1 MDIELKC
8 SNEILRYKENDV
20 KFVGLVCLEESK
32 EVLDVYSDAG
42 IIDGILERI
51 VSSKHKDEI
60 SIINDVKEYCHKDLD
75 LHVDEIDEILSTGFG
90 IFFVID
96 KENKSF
102 IINKNV
108 EIQNSNGGKLL
119 TYKSHGNR
127 FPIVFC
133 PIDSS
138 IIDPQPQN
146 ATSLWLLLFDRLRNV
161 KRNLSY
167 KDLRIGLALIIII
180 LLIVLLIHY
189 YPFSKQVSEEP
200 IPKKK
205 YNVELLDSKLDI
217 VDELTTKGRL
227 IINPKE
233 GQIIKYLI
241 CNQNAAK
248 EGKDINWERIE
259 TVISEVDTLY
269 PKRDSQILIFVQE
282 DGDGTYYKK
291 FDFNFCQFVESSFI
305 SRTNMPL
312 IKQFFKNTWP
322 EILTVEIDDISEYSG
337 KEVNLDFLAELLE
350 SSHNICKIELYQSKD
365 TSIFC
370 PNYPPIKTIYCRE
383 NN

>member
-8 SNEILRYKENDV
+8 SNEVLRYKENDA

-32 EVLDVYSDAG
+32 EVLDVYSDTG
-42 IIDGILERI
+42 IIDEILERI
-51 VSSKHKDEI
+51 VSSKHKDEN
-60 SIINDVKEYCHKDLD
+60 SIINDVKDYCHKDLG
-75 LHVDEIDEILSTGFG
+75 LPVDEINDDILSTGFD

-119 TYKSHGNR
+119 TYKSNGNR

-133 PIDSS
+133 QSANP
-138 IIDPQPQN
+138 
-146 ATSLWLLLFDRLRNV
+146 LWSLLFDRLRNI
-161 KRNLSY
+161 KRNWSY
-167 KDLRIGLALIIII
+167 KDLRVGLVLIIII

-189 YPFSKQVSEEP
+189 YPISKQVSEEP
-200 IPKKK
+200 ITKKK

-227 IINPKE
+227 IINPRE

-291 FDFNFCQFVESSFI
+291 FDFNFCQFIESSFI

-312 IKQFFKNTWP
+312 IKQLFKNTWP
-322 EILTVEIDDISEYSG
+322 EILTIEIGDISEYSG

-350 SSHNICKIELYQSKD
+350 SSHDICKIELYQSKD

-370 PNYPPIKTIYCRE
+370 PNYPPIKTIYCKE

>member
-8 SNEILRYKENDV
+8 SNEILRYKENDAR
-20 KFVGLVCLEESK
+20 FVGLVCHEKSK
-32 EVLDVYSDAG
+32 EVLDAYSDTG

-51 VSSKHKDEI
+51 VSSKHKDEN

-75 LHVDEIDEILSTGFG
+75 LHLDEDEIDEILSTGFG
-90 IFFVID
+90 IFFLID

-119 TYKSHGNR
+119 TYKSNGNR
-127 FPIVFC
+127 FPIVFY
-133 PIDSS
+133 PIESSETDSR
-138 IIDPQPQN
+138 PQSANP
-146 ATSLWLLLFDRLRNV
+146 LWSLLFDRLRNI
-161 KRNLSY
+161 KRNWSY
-167 KDLRIGLALIIII
+167 KDLRVGLVIIIII
-180 LLIVLLIHY
+180 LLIALLIHY
-189 YPFSKQVSEEP
+189 YPYSKQASEEP
-200 IPKKK
+200 ISENKA
-205 YNVELLDSKLDI
+205 ELLESKLDI

-227 IINPKE
+227 IMNPKE

-241 CNQNAAK
+241 CDQDAAK

-269 PKRDSQILIFVQE
+269 PKRDCQILIFIQE

-291 FDFNFCQFVESSFI
+291 YDFNFCQFVESSFI

-312 IKQFFKNTWP
+312 IKQLFKNTWP
-322 EILTVEIDDISEYSG
+322 ETLTIEIDDISEYSD
-337 KEVNLDFLAELLE
+337 KEVNLDFFVELLE

-370 PNYPPIKTIYCRE
+370 ANYPPIKTIYCRE

>member
-8 SNEILRYKENDV
+8 SNEILRYKENDT

-51 VSSKHKDEI
+51 VSSKHKDENL
-60 SIINDVKEYCHKDLD
+60 IINDVKEYCHKDLD
-75 LHVDEIDEILSTGFG
+75 LQVDEIDEILTTGFG
-90 IFFVID
+90 IFFVLD

-102 IINKNV
+102 IINKNI
-108 EIQNSNGGKLL
+108 ETQNSNGGKLL

-138 IIDPQPQN
+138 KIDPQPQS
-146 ATSLWLLLFDRLRNV
+146 ATPLWLLLFDRLRNV
-161 KRNLSY
+161 KRNWSY
-167 KDLRIGLALIIII
+167 KDLRVGLVLIIII
-180 LLIVLLIHY
+180 LLIALLIHY
-189 YPFSKQVSEEP
+189 YPYSKQASEKP
-200 IPKKK
+200 ISENKA
-205 YNVELLDSKLDI
+205 ELLESKLDI

-269 PKRDSQILIFVQE
+269 PKRDSQILIFIQE
-282 DGDGTYYKK
+282 DGEGTCYKK

-305 SRTNMPL
+305 SQTNMPL
-312 IKQFFKNTWP
+312 IKQLFKNTWP
-322 EILTVEIDDISEYSG
+322 ETLTIEIDDISEYSD

-370 PNYPPIKTIYCRE
+370 PNYPPIKTVYCRE

>member
-8 SNEILRYKENDV
+8 SKEFLRYKENDAR
-20 KFVGLVCLEESK
+20 FVGLVCHEKSK
-32 EVLDVYSDAG
+32 EVLDAYSDTG

-51 VSSKHKDEI
+51 VSSKHKDEN
-60 SIINDVKEYCHKDLD
+60 SIINDVKEYCQKDFYLED
-75 LHVDEIDEILSTGFG
+75 VFIDEILNDGFG
-90 IFFVID
+90 IFFVLD

-138 IIDPQPQN
+138 IIDPQPQS
-146 ATSLWLLLFDRLRNV
+146 ATPLWFLLFDRLRNV

-167 KDLRIGLALIIII
+167 KYLRVGLVLIIII
-180 LLIVLLIHY
+180 LLIALLIHY
-189 YPFSKQVSEEP
+189 YPFSKQVSEEH
-200 IPKKK
+200 IPEN
-205 YNVELLDSKLDI
+205 NVELLDSKLDV

-227 IINPKE
+227 IINPRE

-241 CNQNAAK
+241 CNQNVAT

-282 DGDGTYYKK
+282 DGDGTFYKK

-312 IKQFFKNTWP
+312 IKQLFKNTWP
-322 EILTVEIDDISEYSG
+322 EILTIEIDDISEYSG
-337 KEVNLDFLAELLE
+337 KEVNLDFFSELLE
-350 SSHNICKIELYQSKD
+350 SSHDICKIELYQLKD